1 MRPASELELSQLTTL
16 IRDMDTSS
24 FHTAHAFPKA
34 VAMFV
39 RLFLAGE
46 RPHPEDVEHW
56 ARDHGWS
63 EQNARD
69 LGEMADVVYYTLREI
84 GRIT

>member
-1 MRPASELELSQLTTL
+1 MRSAIELELSQLNML
-16 IRDMDTSS
+16 INDMDASS
-24 FHTAHAFPKA
+24 FHAANEFPKA

-39 RLFLAGE
+39 RLFLGGAS
-46 RPHPEDVEHW
+46 PDPSDVSQW

-69 LGEMADVVYYTLREI
+69 LGEMVDVVYYTLKEV
-84 GRIT
+84 GRVK